1 MKNLKWYQYLAI
13 VLAILSL
20 WFIVT
25 GIIGQ
30 NGTLVFVGIAL
41 IVGGVQLF
49 RNNDKPK
56 NTQSE
61 KNE

>member
-49 RNNDKPK
+49 RNKDKPK